1 MPAFSR
7 QHSWNAA
14 FFYSF
19 SVAMCIC
26 IDIFQHSVPL
36 PFLPQALTAQ
46 GATTMQIAAVMGSYY
61 WSGCAGGLLLTLYQI
76 YRVLYGAPTEPTW
89 GEMRRHVWKLICGL
103 SLGFLTL
110 LAEAKNPDSIPDL
123 YVHLACRCSQ
133 GFMGAFLFFYS
144 YLLAV
149 KLFEGP
155 QQVFALTLAS
165 IALNVAEVFGP
176 LLGATIFTKYGP
188 AAPYLM
194 LCVLSVINNVLLWAV
209 LQRLPTDDPASET
222 TPLTYTPSPAL
233 PERSYEERMATLKGI
248 FSNRVLWRA
257 VLVIAPAAA
266 VKSSFESMLP
276 LFGAQHNFDEM
287 RIGYLFCVCAVA
299 YIAASI
305 SVGYLWLSLS
315 PTVRNLLIT
324 FSLFGLAAAAG
335 GVLTSYKIN
344 WVMGDVGLMDF
355 TSHEAFYTFLFAYG
369 IFLGLTHTPAAY
381 LLGNAVD
388 TYEDAAAQD
397 AVNGM
402 FNTCWELGGSLG
414 FVLSGWASQ
423 HDWRQE
429 QMVLGTCGSVV
440 GLSACLFI
448 LTSSREAGGLMSK
461 SPELP
466 SKLLP

>member
-7 QHSWNAA
+7 QHGWNAA

-19 SVAMCIC
+19 SIALCIC

-36 PFLPQALTAQ
+36 PFLPQALSAQ
-46 GATTMQIAAVMGSYY
+46 GHTTMQIAAVMGSYY
-61 WSGCAGGLLLTLYQI
+61 WSGCAGGLLLTLYQV
-76 YRVLYGAPTEPTW
+76 YRVLYGASCEPTW
-89 GEMRRHVWKLICGL
+89 GEMRQHVWKLIAGL
-103 SLGFLTL
+103 TVGFCTL
-110 LAEAKNPDSIPDL
+110 LAEAKNPDWIPDL
-123 YVHLACRCSQ
+123 QVHLGCRLTQ
-133 GFMGAFLFFYS
+133 GFVGAFLFFYS

-176 LLGATIFTKYGP
+176 LVGAAIFTHYGP
-188 AAPYLM
+188 AAPYLF
-194 LCVLSVINNVLLWAV
+194 LCVLSVLNNALLWVV
-209 LQRLPTDDPASET
+209 LQCLPTDDPESET
-222 TPLTYTPSPAL
+222 TPLTQQPRAVV
-233 PERSYEERMATLKGI
+233 PERSFPERVALLRGI
-248 FSNRVLWRA
+248 LSERVLWRA

-276 LFGAQHNFDEM
+276 LFGAQHNYDEL

-299 YIAASI
+299 YIGASVSI
-305 SVGYLWLSLS
+305 GYVWLSLS

-324 FSLFGLAAAAG
+324 FSLGGLACAAG

-344 WVMGDVGLMDF
+344 WHMESMGLADY
-355 TSHEAFYTFLFAYG
+355 TRHEVFYLFLFAYG
-369 IFLGLTHTPAAY
+369 VFLGLTHTPAAY

-397 AVNGM
+397 AVNGI

-423 HDWRQE
+423 HDWREE
-429 QMVLGTCGSVV
+429 QLVLGSCGAVV
-440 GLSACLFI
+440 GLAGALFI
-448 LTSSREAGGLMSK
+448 LTSSREAGGMLAK
-461 SPELP
+461 TPEQT
-466 SKLLP
+466 KLLP